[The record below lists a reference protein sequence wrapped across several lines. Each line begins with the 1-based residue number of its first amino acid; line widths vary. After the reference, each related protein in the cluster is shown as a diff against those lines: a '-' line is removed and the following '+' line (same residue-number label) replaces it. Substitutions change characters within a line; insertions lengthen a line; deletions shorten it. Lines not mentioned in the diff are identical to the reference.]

1 MLFLSFQQELYRENM
16 MIKEKTKNKETL
28 SSVLDCEQL
37 YRNGIKLNQDQ
48 DQSHRNVHCL
58 PSLQVSGIIIVL

>member
-1 MLFLSFQQELYRENM
+1 
-16 MIKEKTKNKETL
+16 MIKEKAENKEAL